1 MEEYAINLDHIS
13 FSYEN
18 KLVINDVSLK
28 VKRGEHIAIIGDSG
42 CGKSTLLK
50 LIAGL
55 YVPDKGM
62 VTVDGEVLSEA
73 VRKKVAAVMQHNGL
87 FPFSIRDNITC
98 GHDVPEEM
106 LIKACKEASLWD
118 WIEELELGLETNV
131 GERGGNVSG
140 GQAQRIQIARAI
152 CKNAPVILLDE
163 PISALDKETGI
174 SVMQALSNL
183 SCGKSVVYVTHQT
196 ETLNENYTV
205 YRMEGGGLRRA

>member
-28 VKRGEHIAIIGDSG
+28 VKQGEHIAIIGDSG

-62 VTVDGEVLSEA
+62 VMVDGEVLSEA
-73 VRKKVAAVMQHNGL
+73 VRKKVAVVMQHNGL

-106 LIKACKEASLWD
+106 LIKACKEASLED

>member
-28 VKRGEHIAIIGDSG
+28 VKQGEHIAIIGDSG

-73 VRKKVAAVMQHNGL
+73 VRKKVAVVMQHNGL